1 MNIAL
6 TLDAERATMGGLT
19 LEALKGQSQAD
30 LQGAT
35 LRPISFGL
43 FGGRY
48 EGALALTLADKTPT
62 FRWNAAL
69 TGIDVAAAT
78 AYAGSA
84 GTVSGKLS
92 GKIEL
97 RGQGA
102 DAASAIRT
110 ARGTA
115 RVDLTDGIV
124 KNLGLVRTIITATSG
139 RSGATAPSGSGDEP
153 FSKLGA
159 TLNVANGSAS
169 TDDLVFESKDL
180 LLDAAGNVRLDGTA
194 INLNGNVRL
203 SEALTQQAG
212 RDLVRYTQDQG
223 RVTLPATI
231 TGTAA
236 APASESTLALWQ
248 NAPSPT
254 ARTKKR
260 KGHQEGTR
268 GSSEETKK
276 R

>member
-6 TLDAERATMGGLT
+6 SLDAERATMGGLT
-19 LEALKGQSQAD
+19 LEALKGQARLTSD
-30 LQGAT
+30 GAT
-35 LRPISFGL
+35 LEPISFGL

-48 EGALALTLADKTPT
+48 DGALALTLADKTPT
-62 FRWNAAL
+62 FRWTAAL

-78 AYAGSA
+78 AYAGSP
-84 GTVSGKLS
+84 GTVSGRLS

-102 DAASAIRT
+102 DAASAIKT
-110 ARGTA
+110 ARGSA
-115 RVDLTDGIV
+115 RVDVTDGSV
-124 KNLGLVRTIITATSG
+124 KNLGLVRTIVIATSG
-139 RSGATAPSGSGDEP
+139 RSGATASAGSGDEP

-159 TLNVANGSAS
+159 TLSIANGSAS

-180 LLDAAGNVRLDGTA
+180 LLDAAGTVRLDGTA

-223 RVTLPATI
+223 RVTLPASI

-236 APASESTLALWQ
+236 APAVRIDVANVAKRAIANRANEEAQ
-248 NAPSPT
+248 KAI
-254 ARTKKR
+254 KKGLGGLFGR
-260 KGHQEGTR
+260 
-268 GSSEETKK
+268 
-276 R
+276 